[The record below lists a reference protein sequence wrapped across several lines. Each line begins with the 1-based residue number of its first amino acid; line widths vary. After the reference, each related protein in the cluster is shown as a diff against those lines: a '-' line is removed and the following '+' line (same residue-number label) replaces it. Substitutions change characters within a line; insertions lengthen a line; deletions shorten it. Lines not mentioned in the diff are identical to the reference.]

1 MTNNF
6 VQSAGSVFR
15 RLCAIASLLSF
26 LTACGG
32 GSSQDNSES
41 PQSGPALAGTASI
54 ATPLSAASLKVK
66 DANGQTKT
74 GTTRSD
80 GGFSVSAE
88 GLSYPVM
95 VRVEVPSADNTQVSV
110 LYAALSSHPD
120 GPILVSPLS
129 SAQASALSH
138 NETELLFNVLGT
150 AQSARNALAAGRFAE
165 TEAALQ
171 KQVINLIGAGNLAT
185 LLNGTTTLT
194 RATIQGGVQAISKLL
209 TQTASL
215 VGQAELA
222 RAVGGSVGSV
232 SLACDVQSLR
242 LGGNGSVRPTCLTGS
257 DTSLSSSFMG
267 DIRPVAVSHPA
278 SADAWADELAGV
290 NLGRNWK
297 HFTPQVDAT
306 QLQQA
311 LERKLKSEI
320 STLWSGGG
328 VASFPETQ
336 GIADGSIQELVDS
349 VIGIQWAK
357 LGAILKAPEVSNLT
371 FEYQVL
377 RTLLGSTAGRKQ
389 IFPFMQIDAVRLA
402 VPSTL
407 DRERTLNAFGPA
419 IEAFAKQWLLAP
431 DNRAATESAP
441 SGVREVQAASEALYN
456 YLTSEPP
463 GGAQPG
469 YNSSSQASEV
479 VRFGDAWIKA
489 ANQIPDALATL
500 RAAAIAYAQA
510 SVQFGTQC
518 FPEAAVANAPDAC
531 WASGAAAQR
540 TGLAYK
546 LALSSVTQSAPP
558 TAAQFYTRFLTALGT
573 FISNT
578 WDQHHDSI
586 YPVQGLIDTPPVTY
600 SPVVARV
607 QAYDGLWTPE
617 CCLTSKELSSRRSG
631 MLYVVDGASVRF
643 KEDVTG
649 RLLVDTEPDAPLLR
663 LDIDTFSAAGPRG
676 QALSPTTFDALL
688 RPGSVVDAY
697 LIGCAQADEA
707 CMARFQLSRIEPGTT
722 AYSTATFDTTL
733 MNQIRR
739 LGGMGDGMTTLHVL
753 STTQ

>member
-6 VQSAGSVFR
+6 VKSSGSVFR

-54 ATPLSAASLKVK
+54 ATPLSAASLTVK

-171 KQVINLIGAGNLAT
+171 KQVINLIGAGNLST

-328 VASFPETQ
+328 IASFPETQ

-357 LGAILKAPEVSNLT
+357 LGAVLKAPEVSNLT

-431 DNRAATESAP
+431 DNRAATASAP
-441 SGVREVQAASEALYN
+441 SGVREVQAAFEALYN
-456 YLTSEPP
+456 YLTS
-463 GGAQPG
+463 
-469 YNSSSQASEV
+469 NSPLQASEIEI
-479 VRFGDAWIKA
+479 VRLGDAWIKA
-489 ANQIPDALATL
+489 ANQLPDALATL

-510 SVQFGTQC
+510 SVQFGIQC
-518 FPEAAVANAPDAC
+518 ATAAVVKASDNSAC
-531 WASGAAAQR
+531 LASGAAAQR
-540 TGLAYK
+540 TGLAYQ

-739 LGGMGDGMTTLHVL
+739 SGGMGDGMTTLHVL